1 MEYIYN
7 GIDKNAVRQE
17 GKIEANT
24 ERDVVEFL
32 RESNITPITIKRIQK
47 QEFFIISYLNRI
59 TTGDIVIFT
68 RQLSSM
74 ITTGLTLM
82 EALTILKQQNN
93 KSKMQEIIN
102 NLISQISEG
111 SSFSQA
117 LEQHKTVF
125 SEVYIALVKAAET
138 GGMLDKILQR
148 LADNLERAQDLKKKV
163 KSAMFYPGIVVT
175 GVVIVIAIMNIF
187 VIPQLGKMYENMNLK
202 LPLMTQ
208 IVLGMSKF
216 FTNFYPVIILAGIG
230 GTVLYNRLRK
240 SEKGLLVIDELKL
253 KIPVLGDIIKLTL
266 LDEVTRT
273 LSLLVG
279 SGASIIESLNI
290 TANVAGNIHYK
301 RAVKSTSTLVE
312 TGVPLSG
319 AMEHQNIFPPVLIQM
334 VKVGESTGRIDDS
347 LMKMADY
354 FERDLEIKV
363 RTLTTSIEPIL
374 IIFLGGAVGF
384 LILSVITP
392 IYSLIS
398 QIQ

>member
-1 MEYIYN
+1 MEFTYS
-7 GIDKNAVRQE
+7 GIDKNTVRQE

-32 RESNITPITIKRIQK
+32 RESNITPISIKRVQK
-47 QEFFIISYLNRI
+47 QEIFILAYLNRI
-59 TTGDIVIFT
+59 TTSDIVIFT

-82 EALTILKQQNN
+82 ESLTILKQQSN
-93 KSKMQEIIN
+93 KPKMGEIIN
-102 NLISQISEG
+102 NIISQISEG

-117 LEQHKTVF
+117 LEQHKDVF
-125 SEVYIALVKAAET
+125 SEVYIALVKAAEA

-148 LADNLERAQDLKKKV
+148 LADNLERSQDLKKKV
-163 KSAMFYPGIVVT
+163 KSAMFYPGIVIT
-175 GVVIVIAIMNIF
+175 GVVVVIGIMNIF

-202 LPLMTQ
+202 LPFTTQ
-208 IVLGMSKF
+208 LVLGMSKLV
-216 FTNFYPVIILAGIG
+216 TNFYPVIIIAGIIG
-230 GTVLYNRLRK
+230 VVLYNRLRK
-240 SEKGLLVIDELKL
+240 TEKGLIVIDKFKL
-253 KIPVLGDIIKLTL
+253 KTPVIGDILRLTL
-266 LDEVTRT
+266 LDEIART
-273 LSLLVG
+273 LSLLVS

-290 TANVAGNIHYK
+290 TANVAGNIQYK

-312 TGVPLSG
+312 TGIPLSG
-319 AMEHQNIFPPVLIQM
+319 AMDHQNIFPPVLIQM
-334 VKVGESTGRIDDS
+334 VKVGESTGRIDES

-374 IIFLGGAVGF
+374 IIFLGAAVGF

-398 QIQ
+398 QIS